1 MAPMPAPQKSFTR
14 SSPAEVLLDIELDQ
28 GALQFVLA
36 CDGAAVHAVRVR
48 FSRVIRDL
56 SGLRVNDNPLFTNLQ
71 FLAAGRRIPFLVDT
85 LASYQHRRQPMQFQ
99 VRLEWLGEDGVRCR
113 RTINHDLTAW
123 TRLRQLL

>member
-1 MAPMPAPQKSFTR
+1 MPALEKSFTR
-14 SSPAEVLLDIELDQ
+14 SCPAGVQLDIELDR

-56 SGLRVNDNPLFTNLQ
+56 SGLRVNDNPLFTNLE
-71 FLAAGRRIPFLVDT
+71 FLASGRRIHLLIDT
-85 LASYQHRRQPMQFQ
+85 LASYQQRRQPMQFQ
-99 VRLEWLGEDGVRCR
+99 VRLQWLSEDGVRCR